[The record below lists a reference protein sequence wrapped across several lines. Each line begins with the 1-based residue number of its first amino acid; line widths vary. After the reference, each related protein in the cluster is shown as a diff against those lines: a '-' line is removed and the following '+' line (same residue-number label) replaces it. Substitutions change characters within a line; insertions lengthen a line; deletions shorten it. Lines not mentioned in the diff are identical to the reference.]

1 MNMNF
6 YVGTKVITG
15 LDCIKENSD
24 EFRRFGKRCIIVT
37 GKSSAEKCGALDDVG
52 TALDSIGTKYIIY
65 NKICQNPTV
74 ASCLEA
80 ASDALKFGADYVIG
94 IGGGSPLD
102 AAKAVAVAIA
112 NPGISENELYAMD
125 WKNKPLS
132 VVAVGTTAG
141 TGSEVT
147 SVSVL
152 TSSEGRKKSFRNDL
166 TYPAL
171 SFGDPKYTEFMSDG
185 FTRSTAVD
193 ALAHCTESYFNR
205 KANDIS
211 RSFAAEGTRKLMKV
225 FKKIAES
232 GTESLDF
239 SDREELY
246 NASLYGGYAISV
258 TGTAFP
264 HALGYF
270 LTENYG
276 VPHGTA
282 CAVFLNEFIDH
293 NAQVIPD
300 ITADFFKRIGSDA
313 EEFKDIVGKIT
324 PEINVKLSDGDIQTL
339 SPRWENNAGLA
350 KNYGNVDTS
359 FVNNL
364 LRRIF

>member
-15 LDCIKENSD
+15 LDCVKDNAD
-24 EFRRFGKRCIIVT
+24 EFKRFGKRCIIVT
-37 GKSSAEKCGALDDVG
+37 GRSSAEKCGALGDVISALEKVG
-52 TALDSIGTKYIIY
+52 TEYIIY

-74 ASCLEA
+74 SSCFEA
-80 ASDALKFGADYVIG
+80 AAEALSFGANFVIG

-102 AAKAVAVAIA
+102 ASKAVAVAIA
-112 NPGISENELYAMD
+112 NPNISEKDLYAMN
-125 WKNKPLS
+125 WKYTPLP

-152 TSSEGRKKSFRNDL
+152 TNSECRKKSFRNDR
-166 TYPAL
+166 TYPVL
-171 SFGDPKYTEFMSDG
+171 SFGDPKYTEFMSDS

-211 RSFAAEGTRKLMKV
+211 RSFAAEGIRKLLKV
-225 FKKIAES
+225 FKKIVTE
-232 GTESLDF
+232 GTQNLSL

-276 VPHGTA
+276 IPHGTA
-282 CAVFLNEFIDH
+282 CAVFLNEFMDY
-293 NAQVIPD
+293 NAEVEPD
-300 ITADFFKRIGSDA
+300 ITSDFFKRIGSDA
-313 EEFKDIVGKIT
+313 DEFKAIVSKIT
-324 PEINVKLSDGDIQTL
+324 PETDVKLSDKDIEEL
-339 SPRWENNAGLA
+339 APRWENNASLA
-350 KNYGNVDTS
+350 KNYGNVDVE
-359 FVNNL
+359 FVNKL
-364 LRRIF
+364 LRKLF

>member
-1 MNMNF
+1 MNF
-6 YVGTKVITG
+6 YVNTKVITG
-15 LDCIKENSD
+15 KDCVKNNAD
-24 EFRRFGKRCIIVT
+24 ELKVFGKRCIIVT
-37 GKSSAEKCGALDDVG
+37 GRSSAEKCGALADVKSALDAIG
-52 TALDSIGTKYIIY
+52 TAYIIY
-65 NKICQNPTV
+65 NGICQNPTV
-74 ASCLEA
+74 ESCFDA
-80 ASDALKFGADYVIG
+80 AEQAFSFGAEYVIG

-102 AAKAVAVAIA
+102 ASKAVAVAIA
-112 NPGISENELYAMD
+112 NPNISETDLYAMN
-125 WKNKPLS
+125 WANKPLK

-152 TSSEGRKKSFRNDL
+152 TNSEGRKKSFRNDL

-171 SFGDPKYTEFMSDG
+171 SFGDPKYTEYMSDN

-193 ALAHCTESYFNR
+193 ALAHCIESYFNR

-211 RSFAAEGTRKLMKV
+211 RSFAAEGIRKLIKV
-225 FKKIAES
+225 FVKIAES
-232 GTESLDF
+232 GTESLNL

-246 NASLYGGYAISV
+246 NASLYGGFAISV

-282 CAVFLNEFIDH
+282 CAVYLNEFMAY
-293 NAQVIPD
+293 NRECEPQ
-300 ITADFFKRIGSDA
+300 ITDEFYSRIGCNSDVL
-313 EEFKDIVGKIT
+313 EELINKIT
-324 PEINVKLSDGDIQTL
+324 PETDIKLSDSDIQKL
-339 SPRWENNAGLA
+339 SPRWVGNASLA
-350 KNYGNVDTS
+350 KNYGNVDVD

-364 LRRIF
+364 LKKMF